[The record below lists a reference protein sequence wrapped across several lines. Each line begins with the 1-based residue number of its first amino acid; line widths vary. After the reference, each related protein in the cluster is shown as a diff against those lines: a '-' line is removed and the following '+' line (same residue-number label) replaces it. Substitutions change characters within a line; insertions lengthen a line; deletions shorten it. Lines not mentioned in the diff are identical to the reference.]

1 MSRIWPLLIILC
13 IGAPEK
19 GTGPVIL
26 EVLSPFPARADDKPP
41 GDKLAAIQKEYKDA
55 EAAYRKAGDDL
66 PDTPEGQKKAEELWK
81 AYDKKQSELFQK
93 AVDLAK
99 ADPKSDAAFTALEW
113 VLTNPRALQLPAG
126 KAGLELA
133 AEHHATNPKIGKIIA
148 WVGYYPPHEAEKHD
162 AAFALIKA
170 VAEKNRDR
178 TARGQAVM
186 ALAWEA
192 KRKFATAEHK
202 KAKDVEERA
211 ADAEKAFEAVLKD
224 YADCP
229 RLIKEDAGTLGDRAK
244 EELFDLR
251 HLRIGKTAP
260 DIEGGDLDGVSFK
273 LSDYRGKVVVL
284 DFWGDW

>member
-1 MSRIWPLLIILC
+1 MSRIWPLFIVLC
-13 IGAPEK
+13 IG
-19 GTGPVIL
+19 V
-26 EVLSPFPARADDKPP
+26 PARADDKPP

-55 EAAYRKAGDDL
+55 EADYRKAGDDL

-99 ADPKSDAAFTALEW
+99 ADPKSGAGLAALEW
-113 VLTNPRALQLPAG
+113 VLTIPRAFQLPAG
-126 KAGLELA
+126 KMGLELA
-133 AEHHATNPKIGKIIA
+133 AEHHAMNPKIGKIIA
-148 WVGYYPPHEAEKHD
+148 WVGYYPPHAGAENHD

-170 VAEKNRDR
+170 VAEKNPDR

-192 KRKFATAEHK
+192 KRKFATAEYK
-202 KAKDVEERA
+202 KAKDAEERA

-244 EELFDLR
+244 EELFELR

-260 DIEGGDLDGVSFK
+260 DIEGDDLDGVSFK